1 MPPLTFRS
9 EDEEAQYCLSA
20 LRDGTHE
27 EKIVAR
33 ERLAAIFARRGLY
46 DEAAELYEL
55 NIRAG
60 VRSPEVFED
69 LAILPPSRRP
79 GERRGSPRRS
89 AARVRSRA
97 QRQPAQASA
106 PRSPPRQVLT
116 RGSCHFRASP
126 PHVSLST
133 RRPGVGPDRTRLS
146 AASA

>member
-69 LAILPPSRRP
+69 LARYRHLGDLESAEAALAEARR
-79 GERRGSPRRS
+79 
-89 AARVRSRA
+89 
-97 QRQPAQASA
+97 ASA
-106 PRSPPRQVLT
+106 RGRNGMRSGV
-116 RGSCHFRASP
+116 RAP
-126 PHVSLST
+126 LPHA
-133 RRPGVGPDRTRLS
+133 RC
-146 AASA
+146 